1 MNLDDEKDDKVGVD
15 DFVFVQIEEDED
27 EIIEDQEVETTEEV
41 KESDL
46 EEVNTKTQDDDIDE
60 IEGDDDAIAI
70 YKTLVDKGILDEDD
84 QYDNS
89 WDGLERKIDELPSV
103 IARQIITEAPQATQD
118 LIRYAFSL
126 GSDASID
133 KLNEFFNVV
142 KEGSEISALN
152 ILESEETAR
161 EFLRDQFLKTG
172 RYDEDDID
180 DHLDILEDKNKLKAK
195 AKGVIDSI
203 NKSKKQKSQQMLIE
217 QEKVQESY
225 QKQRQEHYSSI
236 VNEIENTGWNSS
248 VKNDLKKFLSPN
260 VIQSINGHIQQN
272 PKALVQ
278 LLNVYRMYDQE
289 AGEFDFSS
297 IEAKGA
303 SKETKKIRN
312 NQMKDNFSN
321 VRTNKSTSKKRN
333 VKLFKDDI
341 ELTL

>member
-1 MNLDDEKDDKVGVD
+1 MNLDDEKDEKTGID
-15 DFVFVQIEEDED
+15 DFVFVQIEDDEE
-27 EIIEDQEVETTEEV
+27 EIIDEQEEEEIKEVSYNTEEDDDTTEEV
-41 KESDL
+41 
-46 EEVNTKTQDDDIDE
+46 DIDE
-60 IEGDDDAIAI
+60 DAVAI

-84 QYDNS
+84 KYDNS
-89 WDGLERKIDELPSV
+89 WDGLESKIDELPSV
-103 IARQIITEAPQATQD
+103 IARQIISEAPQATQD
-118 LIRYAFSL
+118 LIKYAFSL
-126 GSDASID
+126 GNDASID
-133 KLNEFFNVV
+133 KLAEFFNVV
-142 KEGSEISALN
+142 KGESGISA
-152 ILESEETAR
+152 IEVLESDETAR

-203 NKSKKQKSQQMLIE
+203 NENKNKESQRMLAE

-225 QKQRQEHYSSI
+225 QRQRQEHYSSI

-248 VKNDLKKFLSPN
+248 VKNDLKRFLSPN
-260 VIQSINGHIQQN
+260 VIQTVNSQIQAN

-289 AGEFDFSS
+289 SGEFDFSS

-321 VRTNKSTSKKRN
+321 TRTNKSTSKKRN